1 MNRKLETILRR
12 MRDNEPFDCM
22 TCPCKTYCGV
32 RRNIGP
38 NSRRRMKAHI
48 AGVKAAGVK
57 AADLLSPNV
66 YHIISRCHLV
76 LRQHLINLVKSR
88 KGGLQID

>member
-32 RRNIGP
+32 RKNIGP
-38 NSRRRMKAHI
+38 NSRRRMKAQI
-48 AGVKAAGVK
+48 AGVRS
-57 AADLLSPNV
+57 ADLLSPNV